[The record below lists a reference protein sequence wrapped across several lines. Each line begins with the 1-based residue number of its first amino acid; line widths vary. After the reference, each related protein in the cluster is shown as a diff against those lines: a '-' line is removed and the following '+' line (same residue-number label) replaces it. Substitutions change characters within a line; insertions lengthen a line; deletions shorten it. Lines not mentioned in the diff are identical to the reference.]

1 MVIVNY
7 GVYLVFTSLKAGIG
21 AWDGYTTPIHEIG
34 QKRDENYRQ
43 QALSSAHFVT
53 WFM

>member
-7 GVYLVFTSLKAGIG
+7 GVYLVFTSLKAGIEER
-21 AWDGYTTPIHEIG
+21 DGYTTRIHEIR
-34 QKRDENYRQ
+34 QERDENYRQ